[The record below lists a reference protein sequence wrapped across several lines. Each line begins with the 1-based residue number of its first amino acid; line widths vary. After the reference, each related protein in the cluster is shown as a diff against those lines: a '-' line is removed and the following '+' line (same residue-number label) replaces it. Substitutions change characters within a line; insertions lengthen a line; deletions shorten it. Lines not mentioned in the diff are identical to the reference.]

1 VYDLLVF
8 IHVFSAVL
16 WIGGVI
22 GLLVM
27 VQYTRKHEGAVAADP
42 VVARVERL
50 LLFYVAGPVLVLASG
65 ITMVA
70 VSDAWSFSEPWVYL
84 AIALFVVGTV
94 VAGTAGGAERE
105 TRAARESGEVDGAA
119 LERLQGRYLRS
130 VWASIVIL
138 ASIEVLMVFK
148 PGS

>member
-1 VYDLLVF
+1 
-8 IHVFSAVL
+8 
-16 WIGGVI
+16 
-22 GLLVM
+22 M
-27 VQYTRKHEGAVAADP
+27 
-42 VVARVERL
+42 ERL

-65 ITMVA
+65 IVMVA
-70 VSDAWSFSEPWVYL
+70 VSNAWSFSDPWVYL

-105 TRAARESGEVDGAA
+105 TKSVRESGEVDGVGLA
-119 LERLQGRYLRS
+119 RLQVRYLRS